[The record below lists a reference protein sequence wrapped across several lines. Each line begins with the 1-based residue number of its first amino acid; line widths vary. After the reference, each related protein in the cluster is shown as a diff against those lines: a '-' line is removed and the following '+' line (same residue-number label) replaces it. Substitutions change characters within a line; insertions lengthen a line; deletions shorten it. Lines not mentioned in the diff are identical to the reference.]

1 MKILHCCLAAFY
13 IDNYSYQ
20 ENVLPKMHKLLGL
33 DVKILA
39 STETYIN
46 NKQLG
51 YVKPST
57 YFNEDGI
64 EVTRVP
70 YVKWMPGFLGKKIR
84 KYVGISKIL
93 NDFKPDIIFLH
104 DAQFLSV
111 LEIRRF
117 LKVNKEVKLF
127 ADCHTDFINSGRGWV
142 SKNILHKVL
151 YKKFISLIEPHIL
164 CFYGTLPIR
173 CEFLKDVYGVP
184 EGKIELLCLGADDS
198 IYDLSKKNEINIS
211 FRKKH
216 GIPNENFLIITGGK
230 IDERKKIH
238 FLLEAFKNV
247 EEKSISL
254 VVFGV
259 PNQEMENAIKP
270 YKNIENIVF
279 TGWLDSSGIYEIM
292 LSADLAIYPGTH
304 SVLWEQSIGVGIP
317 CVFKRWKGIE
327 HVDVGGNCIF
337 LEDSNVDA
345 ITSVLTKV
353 IKEKELYKKLKVN
366 AMSHGPSNFAYSEI
380 AKKSIKI

>member
-1 MKILHCCLAAFY
+1 M
-13 IDNYSYQ
+13 
-20 ENVLPKMHKLLGL
+20 
-33 DVKILA
+33 
-39 STETYIN
+39 
-46 NKQLG
+46 
-51 YVKPST
+51 
-57 YFNEDGI
+57 
-64 EVTRVP
+64 
-70 YVKWMPGFLGKKIR
+70 
-84 KYVGISKIL
+84 
-93 NDFKPDIIFLH
+93 
-104 DAQFLSV
+104 FLSV

>member
-173 CEFLKDVYGVP
+173 CEFLNEVYGVP
-184 EGKIELLCLGADDS
+184 EGKIELLCLS
-198 IYDLSKKNEINIS
+198 LS
-211 FRKKH
+211 FH
-216 GIPNENFLIITGGK
+216 
-230 IDERKKIH
+230 
-238 FLLEAFKNV
+238 
-247 EEKSISL
+247 
-254 VVFGV
+254 
-259 PNQEMENAIKP
+259 
-270 YKNIENIVF
+270 
-279 TGWLDSSGIYEIM
+279 
-292 LSADLAIYPGTH
+292 
-304 SVLWEQSIGVGIP
+304 
-317 CVFKRWKGIE
+317 
-327 HVDVGGNCIF
+327 
-337 LEDSNVDA
+337 
-345 ITSVLTKV
+345 
-353 IKEKELYKKLKVN
+353 
-366 AMSHGPSNFAYSEI
+366 
-380 AKKSIKI
+380 

>member
-1 MKILHCCLAAFY
+1 VKILHCCLAAFY

-39 STETYIN
+39 STETYIS

-64 EVTRVP
+64 EVTRVA
-70 YVKWMPGFLGKKIR
+70 YVKWIPGFLGKKIR
-84 KYVGISKIL
+84 KYVGVSKVL
-93 NDFKPDIIFLH
+93 NDFKPDVIFLH

-117 LKVNKEVKLF
+117 LKANKEVKLF

-142 SKNILHKVL
+142 SKNILHKLL
-151 YKKFISLIEPHIL
+151 YKKIISLIEPFVIS
-164 CFYGTLPIR
+164 FYGTLPIR
-173 CEFLKDVYGVP
+173 CEFLNEVYGVP

-198 IYDLSKKNEINIS
+198 IYDFSKKNEINNS
-211 FRKKH
+211 FRKKYD
-216 GIPNENFLIITGGK
+216 IPNENFLIITGGK

-238 FLLEAFKNV
+238 FLLEGFKNV
-247 EEKSISL
+247 EENSISL

-259 PNQEMENAIKP
+259 PNKKMEDVIKP
-270 YKNIENIVF
+270 YTNIKNIVF
-279 TGWLDSSGIYEIM
+279 TGWMDSKGIYEIM

-337 LEDSNVDA
+337 LEDSNVDE

-353 IKEKELYKKLKVN
+353 IKEKELYKELKAN

-380 AKKSIKI
+380 AKKAIKI